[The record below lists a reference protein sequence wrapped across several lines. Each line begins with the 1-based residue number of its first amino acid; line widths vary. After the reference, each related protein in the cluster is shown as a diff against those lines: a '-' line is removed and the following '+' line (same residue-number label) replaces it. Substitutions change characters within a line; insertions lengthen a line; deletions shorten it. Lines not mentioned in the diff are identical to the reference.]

1 MYTGVVEAT
10 GEVTANERT
19 GDGRRLRVAI
29 DAADITTGESI
40 AVSGVCLTAERVGDG
55 WFEAFLSE
63 ETVARTNIWEAGA
76 TVNLERPL
84 SLDDRLHGHVVKGT
98 VDAVTEVVGIEQ
110 RGEGWWFEFAMPAAY
125 APYFVEKG
133 AVALDGISLTVAS
146 LTDEMFAVA
155 VVPATYER
163 TTLSEMAVG
172 DRLNVEVDILAK
184 YVERQHQSLQ

>member
-29 DAADITTGESI
+29 DAADITSGESI

>member
-19 GDGRRLRVAI
+19 GDGRRLRVAL
-29 DAADITTGESI
+29 DAADITSGESI

-63 ETVARTNIWEAGA
+63 ETVARTNVWEAGT

-84 SLDDRLHGHVVKGT
+84 ALDDRLHGHVMKGT

-146 LTDEMFAVA
+146 LTDETFAVA